1 MKLQQTQKLN
11 MRTDYPNLDLAKFV
25 CALLVVVI
33 HTSPLDNTSALAGFY
48 LDDVI
53 ARIAV
58 PLFFAISGFLFFRS
72 IVFENGRIVRS
83 RSNFRRLLRVTWK
96 NLRLYIIWSLI
107 YLVILLPEWHKT
119 GWWGLHAVKDWFHSF
134 LLIGSYYHLWYLL
147 ALIAALPALYL
158 LLLAIPVT
166 KIWIIAAGLW
176 IMECLTYSYSWI
188 GVDRIPI
195 VVFVSEKM
203 PVVFDA
209 AFRAVPLMAIGAVMS
224 QRNGKSAQMTV
235 CIGAF
240 FLCAVEASMLYF
252 FTPNESKYS
261 YLLTTPLLTVA
272 VMTVLIYGKQI
283 SMQEKWQYRLRDM
296 SLMIYCLHP
305 MLCYAFKQWGIDTGL
320 ILWLSVTVLSVGI
333 AYLWSVLKASFIK
346 QKRQ

>member
-11 MRTDYPNLDLAKFV
+11 MRTDYPNLDLAKIV

-58 PLFFAISGFLFFRS
+58 PLFFAISSFLFFRS
-72 IVFENGRIVRS
+72 IAFENGRIVRS
-83 RSNFRRLLRVTWK
+83 GSNFRRLLRVTWK

-158 LLLAIPVT
+158 LLSLIPVS

-188 GVDRIPI
+188 GVDEIPI
-195 VVFVSEKM
+195 AAFIGEKM

-209 AFRAVPLMAIGAVMS
+209 AFRAVPLMAIGAILS
-224 QRNGKSAQMTV
+224 QQRRKPAKLRV
-235 CIGAF
+235 CVAAF
-240 FLCAVEASMLYF
+240 FLCVAEASLLHF
-252 FTPNESKYS
+252 LTPNENKYS
-261 YLLTTPLLTVA
+261 YLFTTPFMTAA
-272 VMTVLIYGKQI
+272 VMTVLVYGKQL
-283 SMQEKWQYRLRDM
+283 SVPEKWQYRLRDM
-296 SLMIYCLHP
+296 SLLIYCLHP
-305 MLCYAFKQWGIDTGL
+305 MICYSFRKWELASGPV
-320 ILWLSVTVLSVGI
+320 LWLSVTMLSIGI
-333 AYLWSVLKASFIK
+333 AYLWAEM
-346 QKRQ
+346 KRYFSKRKD